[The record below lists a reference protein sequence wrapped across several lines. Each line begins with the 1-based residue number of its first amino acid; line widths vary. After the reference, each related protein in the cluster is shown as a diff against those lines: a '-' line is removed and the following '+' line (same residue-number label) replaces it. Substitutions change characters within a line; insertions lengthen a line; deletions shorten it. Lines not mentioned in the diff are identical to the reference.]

1 MKISDILDIS
11 GCRRKLAV
19 SGRDETLGVMAE
31 LIAKNPAARNVTP
44 EALLAGMLE
53 RENLGSTGVGN
64 GVAIPHCRLEGMD
77 GFVLAL
83 TVCDRGINW
92 NSIDHRSVHIVCS
105 IAGPVEGT
113 EDHLRLLAGAAR
125 VLNNGKAR
133 YELIN
138 SKTEFAMREAF
149 LYHLSPVTAKRSTE
163 TRKKLIIMVL
173 QEEKTYNDVME
184 LFLEMGIE
192 GAVTINSEMMGP
204 MLSNVPIF
212 AGFMDVLGR
221 SRPEPRMIVTLI
233 PEDQVDATVSAV
245 EGITGDLDTH
255 RGACIIVMDATTV
268 RGSLE
273 TL

>member
-11 GCRRKLAV
+11 GCRRKLSV
-19 SGRDETLGVMAE
+19 SSKDEAMGVMAE
-31 LIAKNPAARNVTP
+31 LIANNPSAGKVSR
-44 EALLAGMLE
+44 EDLLKGMQE
-53 RENLGSTGVGN
+53 RESLGSTGVGN
-64 GVAIPHCRLEGMD
+64 GVAIPHCRLDGMT

-83 TVCDRGINW
+83 SVCDRGVNW
-92 NSIDHRSVHIVCS
+92 NSIDHRSVHIICA
-105 IAGPVEGT
+105 IAGPLEGT
-113 EDHLRLLAGAAR
+113 EDHLRLLAGTAR

-133 YELIN
+133 YEIIN

-149 LYHLSPVTAKRSTE
+149 LYHLSPVTSKRSTE
-163 TRKKLIIMVL
+163 TRKKLVLMVL

-184 LFLEMGIE
+184 LFLEMGME

-221 SRPEPRMIVTLI
+221 SRPEPRIIITLI
-233 PEDQVDATVSAV
+233 PEDQVDSTVSAV

-255 RGACIIVMDATTV
+255 RGACVIVMDASTV